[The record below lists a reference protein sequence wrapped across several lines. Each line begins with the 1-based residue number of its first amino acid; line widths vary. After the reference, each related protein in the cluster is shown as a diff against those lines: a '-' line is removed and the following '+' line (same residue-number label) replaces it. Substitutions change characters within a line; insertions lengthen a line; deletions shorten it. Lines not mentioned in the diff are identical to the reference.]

1 MKKVLFLAPRLDVM
15 FKEGSVPAERGAI
28 PAVRMPWHNLRTMV
42 CEEHRRRGD
51 DVRVLELP
59 LWQFTPQIVQAIA
72 PDIAYIPHKMAD
84 NFPVPNVNVM
94 YYMQT
99 VIPYLFTI
107 DSKGWG
113 ASTSTYPCTSM
124 LEGDTTG
131 VGYNLLRGRIFEN
144 YSKFKQPDHK
154 PITLPKDYVLY
165 LCQIPHDETIRY
177 HSKITVEQAITAT
190 CQATKEL
197 GIPLVLKGHPVNPG
211 SMEPLKQIANKYGH
225 TTWLDDVS
233 IHQLIPD
240 ARAVVVV
247 NSGTGLESLLHQ
259 RPVITFGRADYDV
272 VTNRVE
278 GGNLRELLEKPK
290 FNQEAV
296 KNFVDRWYDSCYN
309 TIANADNGSFSKL
322 P

>member
-15 FKEGSVPAERGAI
+15 FKEGPVPAERGSI

-59 LWQFTPQIVQAIA
+59 LWQFTPQIVQALA
-72 PDIAYIPHKMAD
+72 PDIAYIPHKMID
-84 NFPVPNVNVM
+84 NFPVPNVNTM

-113 ASTSTYPCTSM
+113 ASVSTYPCTS
-124 LEGDTTG
+124 LLQGETTG
-131 VGYNLLRGRIFEN
+131 VGYNLLRARIFEN
-144 YSKFKQPDHK
+144 YSKFKQPEHK
-154 PITLPKDYVLY
+154 ELTLPKDYVLY

-177 HSKITVEQAITAT
+177 HSKVTVEQAIESTCRAT
-190 CQATKEL
+190 QEL
-197 GIPLVLKGHPVNPG
+197 GLPLVLKGHPVNPG
-211 SMEPLKQIANKYGH
+211 SMESLKQIANKYKH
-225 TTWLDDVS
+225 TIWLDDVS

-259 RPVITFGRADYDV
+259 RPVVTFGRADYDV

-278 GGNLRELLEKPK
+278 GGNLRDLLERPK

-296 KNFVDRWYDSCYN
+296 KNFIDRWYDFCYN
-309 TIANADNGSFSKL
+309 TISHAENDSFRKL

>member
-15 FKEGSVPAERGAI
+15 FKEGPVPVERGSI

-59 LWQFTPQIVQAIA
+59 LWQFTPQIVQALA
-72 PDIAYIPHKMAD
+72 PDIAYIPHKMID
-84 NFPVPNVNVM
+84 NFPVPNVNTM

-113 ASTSTYPCTSM
+113 ASVSTYPCTS
-124 LEGDTTG
+124 LLQGETTG
-131 VGYNLLRGRIFEN
+131 VGYNLLRARIFEN
-144 YSKFKQPDHK
+144 YSKFKQPEHK
-154 PITLPKDYVLY
+154 ELTLPKDYVLY

-177 HSKITVEQAITAT
+177 HSKVTVEQAIESTCRAT
-190 CQATKEL
+190 QEL
-197 GIPLVLKGHPVNPG
+197 GLPLVLKGHPVNPG
-211 SMEPLKQIANKYGH
+211 SMESLKQISNKYKH
-225 TTWLDDVS
+225 TIWLDDVS
-233 IHQLIPD
+233 IHQLIPN

-259 RPVITFGRADYDV
+259 RPVVTFGRADYDV

-278 GGNLRELLEKPK
+278 GGNLRDLLERPK

-296 KNFVDRWYDSCYN
+296 KNFIDRWYDFCYN
-309 TIANADNGSFSKL
+309 TISHAGNDSFSKL

>member
-15 FKEGSVPAERGAI
+15 FKEGPVPAERGSI
-28 PAVRMPWHNLRTMV
+28 PPVRMPWHNLRTMV

-59 LWQFTPQIVQAIA
+59 LWQFTPQLVQALA
-72 PDIAYIPHKMAD
+72 PDVAYIPHKMID
-84 NFPVPNVNVM
+84 NFQVPNINTM

-113 ASTSTYPCTSM
+113 ASVSTYPCTS
-124 LEGDTTG
+124 LLQGDTKG
-131 VGYNLLRGRIFEN
+131 VGYNLLRSRIFEN
-144 YSKFKQPDHK
+144 HSKFKQPDHK
-154 PITLPKDYVLY
+154 DIVLPNDYVLY
-165 LCQIPHDETIRY
+165 LCQLPHDETIRY
-177 HSKITVEQAITAT
+177 HSKVTVEQAIEAT
-190 CQATKEL
+190 CRATQEL
-197 GIPLVLKGHPVNPG
+197 GLPLILKGHPVNPG
-211 SMEPLKQIANKYGH
+211 SMEPLKQIANKYAH
-225 TTWLDDVS
+225 TIWLDDVS
-233 IHQLIPD
+233 IHQLIPNS
-240 ARAVVVV
+240 RAVVVV

-259 RPVITFGRADYDV
+259 KPVITFGRADYDV

-278 GGNLRELLEKPK
+278 GGNLRDLLERPK
-290 FNQEAV
+290 FDQEAV

-309 TIANADNGSFSKL
+309 TATHADNGSFRKL